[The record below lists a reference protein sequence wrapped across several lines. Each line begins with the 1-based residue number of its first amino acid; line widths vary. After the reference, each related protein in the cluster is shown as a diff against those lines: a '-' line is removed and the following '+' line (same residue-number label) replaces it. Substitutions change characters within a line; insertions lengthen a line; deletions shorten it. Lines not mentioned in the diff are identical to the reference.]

1 MKNQDR
7 GVENEYFPK
16 WMNYACPSCA
26 ICYGVNILWS
36 KGFTYKNQKTK
47 EDNSR

>member
-1 MKNQDR
+1 MDELR
-7 GVENEYFPK
+7 LSVLR
-16 WMNYACPSCA
+16 
-26 ICYGVNILWS
+26 NILWS